1 MESFHEH
8 ETLYSHIGGALSDLP
23 STFLYVTHLWI
34 HLLTI
39 NICPA
44 FETQYIQRNSAKD
57 HDMNSCVT
65 TFNT

>member
-8 ETLYSHIGGALSDLP
+8 ETLYSHIGGALYDLP